1 MNLWKTMIASAALV
15 GVACGLAR
23 AGDEA
28 PAERLSLLPGD
39 MAPAFAPT
47 HWVKG
52 EGVSGFEKGQVYV
65 VDFWATW
72 CGPCIMAMPHL
83 TEVQKQHPESVTVVA
98 MNIWEH
104 GVEGDERVAKVTDK
118 VESLGEK
125 MGVRV
130 AIDGTKAMEN
140 SWMRASGAQGIP
152 TTFIIDQAGRVAWIG
167 HPMRMDEPLSQVLD
181 GTFDVPAYRAEY
193 KSAME
198 REVKIAQI
206 WDLYRKGEYD
216 AFQKAA
222 RESYELMADDAG
234 QLNGLAWEITTNE
247 SIKDRDLDLAYKA
260 AKAACEMT
268 DWEDAF
274 VIDTYAHV
282 LFARGDAA
290 GAAKWEQKAIDLLPV
305 GANEEVEKNMREALA
320 RFRAKG

>member
-1 MNLWKTMIASAALV
+1 
-15 GVACGLAR
+15 
-23 AGDEA
+23 
-28 PAERLSLLPGD
+28 
-39 MAPAFAPT
+39 
-47 HWVKG
+47 
-52 EGVSGFEKGQVYV
+52 
-65 VDFWATW
+65 
-72 CGPCIMAMPHL
+72 
-83 TEVQKQHPESVTVVA
+83 
-98 MNIWEH
+98 
-104 GVEGDERVAKVTDK
+104 
-118 VESLGEK
+118 

-198 REVKIAQI
+198 REVKIARI

-222 RESYELMADDAG
+222 RESYDLMADDAG

-305 GANEEVEKNMREALA
+305 GANEEVEKNMHEALA